1 MQIGKIINLKGY
13 NKIFIFLKEN
23 CVLLILL
30 IFFILGLCVGI
41 FSFKGFE
48 EFAAYSQK
56 SYEEY
61 INLRVEQ
68 DFFGIVF
75 KSFFDSFTYICLTFI
90 LGCCVFGV
98 AIIPFSAFLSG
109 LEYGGLLALLYSE
122 YTLKGIA
129 FNTVAVLPSAVI
141 FLTGLILSARES
153 IWFSLKFIRLT
164 FPKTQPLNLSADFK
178 YYFGRYLKF
187 TVIIIVSALLDG
199 FISCN
204 FLENLLI

>member
-1 MQIGKIINLKGY
+1 MHSTNVPNAITK
-13 NKIFIFLKEN
+13 
-23 CVLLILL
+23 
-30 IFFILGLCVGI
+30 
-41 FSFKGFE
+41 
-48 EFAAYSQK
+48 
-56 SYEEY
+56 Y
-61 INLRVEQ
+61 INISRNILITYCSIYET
-68 DFFGIVF
+68 FCPCL
-75 KSFFDSFTYICLTFI
+75 YICLTFI